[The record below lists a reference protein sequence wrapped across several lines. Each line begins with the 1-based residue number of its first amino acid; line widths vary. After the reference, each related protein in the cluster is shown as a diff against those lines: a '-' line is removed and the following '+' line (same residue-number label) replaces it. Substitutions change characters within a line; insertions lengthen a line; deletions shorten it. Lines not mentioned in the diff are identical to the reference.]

1 MMLSDSGILIEYDEE
16 LQSYYVAWSPVTAV
30 GLGKTEKEALE
41 ELRKT
46 THYGIDTMVDLKL
59 KEIVGK
65 EGNGHGK
72 QG

>member
-1 MMLSDSGILIEYDEE
+1 MMPSDNEMLIEYDKEI
-16 LQSYYVAWSPVTAV
+16 QSYYVAWRPVTAV
-30 GLGKTEKEALE
+30 GLGKTEKGALE

-46 THYGIDTMVDLKL
+46 AHYGIDTMVDLKL
-59 KEIVGK
+59 KEIVRK